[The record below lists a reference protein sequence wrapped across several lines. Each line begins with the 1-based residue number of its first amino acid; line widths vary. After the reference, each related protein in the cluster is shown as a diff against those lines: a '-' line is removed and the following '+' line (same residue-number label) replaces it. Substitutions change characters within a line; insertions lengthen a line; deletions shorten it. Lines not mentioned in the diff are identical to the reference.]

1 MATHNDQA
9 DRLNELEM
17 KIVLADD
24 MLDQLNQTIFRQ
36 QQQIDAL
43 AQEVRNLRQQLPVV
57 QRCLRTDKEC
67 QRFLVLGMQKDI
79 RNQRLRGS
87 PEMHEV
93 QTALV

>member
-1 MATHNDQA
+1 MAIQNDQA

-43 AQEVRNLRQQLPVV
+43 AQEVRALRQQLP
-57 QRCLRTDKEC
+57 QD
-67 QRFLVLGMQKDI
+67 
-79 RNQRLRGS
+79 RNHSGTTLLDEL
-87 PEMHEV
+87 PPHY
-93 QTALV
+93 

>member
-1 MATHNDQA
+1 MTFQHDQT

-43 AQEVRNLRQQLPVV
+43 AQEVRALRQQMPQGRNGSGATPLDELP
-57 QRCLRTDKEC
+57 
-67 QRFLVLGMQKDI
+67 
-79 RNQRLRGS
+79 
-87 PEMHEV
+87 PHY
-93 QTALV
+93 

>member
-43 AQEVRNLRQQLPVV
+43 AQEVRNLRQQLP
-57 QRCLRTDKEC
+57 QE
-67 QRFLVLGMQKDI
+67 
-79 RNQRLRGS
+79 RNSSEATHLDEL
-87 PEMHEV
+87 PPHY
-93 QTALV
+93 

>member
-1 MATHNDQA
+1 MAIHNDQA

-43 AQEVRNLRQQLPVV
+43 AQEVRVLRQQLP
-57 QRCLRTDKEC
+57 QD
-67 QRFLVLGMQKDI
+67 
-79 RNQRLRGS
+79 RNNSGTTLLDEL
-87 PEMHEV
+87 PPHY
-93 QTALV
+93 

>member
-1 MATHNDQA
+1 MVLPSDQV

-43 AQEVRNLRQQLPVV
+43 AQEVRMLRQQLP
-57 QRCLRTDKEC
+57 QD
-67 QRFLVLGMQKDI
+67 
-79 RNQRLRGS
+79 RNTSGTTLLDEL
-87 PEMHEV
+87 PPHY
-93 QTALV
+93 